1 MKIIILKIFDFSQVV
16 VLFADR
22 YIDMVIEVNLT
33 ILLVLTTL

>member
-1 MKIIILKIFDFSQVV
+1 MYANSNVSYPCSQAVIIFSEK
-16 VLFADR
+16 